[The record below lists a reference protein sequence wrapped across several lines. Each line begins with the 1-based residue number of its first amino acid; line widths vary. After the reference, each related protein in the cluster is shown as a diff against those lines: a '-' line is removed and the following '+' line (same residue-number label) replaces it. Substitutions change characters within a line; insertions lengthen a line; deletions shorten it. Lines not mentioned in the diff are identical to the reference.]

1 MADRTDGDGNEAYV
15 KIQTNTD
22 SIANLDTMFE
32 KMINNQYKNLE
43 IVIEDPFP
51 RLKRQN
57 MRCVEM
63 SLLDTFYGEDYIDF
77 KNYSRYILEAKYTN
91 VAAKYKLVS
100 DEKESY
106 SWTKKLATL
115 EEKNNSLS
123 K

>member
-43 IVIEDPFP
+43 IVIEDPSS

-63 SLLDTFYGEDYIDF
+63 SLLDTFYG
-77 KNYSRYILEAKYTN
+77 
-91 VAAKYKLVS
+91 
-100 DEKESY
+100 
-106 SWTKKLATL
+106 
-115 EEKNNSLS
+115 
-123 K
+123 